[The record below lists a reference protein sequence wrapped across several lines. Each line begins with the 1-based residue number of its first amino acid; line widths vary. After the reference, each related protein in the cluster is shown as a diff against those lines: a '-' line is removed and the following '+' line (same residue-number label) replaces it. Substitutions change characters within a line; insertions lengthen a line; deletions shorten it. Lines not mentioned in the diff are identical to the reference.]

1 MPSIKIAACFA
12 YYLTPLFLLLAG
24 RPGPVTVIVT
34 REGGEYLGETIFT
47 YEDTE
52 KNKRKCALYDDMVK
66 KVKEIEQ
73 GDDGMESRKSAF
85 QQGN

>member
-34 REGGEYLGETIFT
+34 REGGECLGETIFT

-52 KNKRKCALYDDMVK
+52 KNKRKCALFDDMVK
-66 KVKEIEQ
+66 KLKQIEQ
-73 GDDGMESRKSAF
+73 GDDGKESRKSAF

>member
-1 MPSIKIAACFA
+1 MPSIKIAALFA

-24 RPGPVTVIVT
+24 QPGPVTVIVT
-34 REGGEYLGETIFT
+34 REGGECLGETIFT

-52 KNKRKCALYDDMVK
+52 KNKSDDMVK
-66 KVKEIEQ
+66 TFKQIEQ
-73 GDDGMESRKSAF
+73 GDDGKESRKSAF